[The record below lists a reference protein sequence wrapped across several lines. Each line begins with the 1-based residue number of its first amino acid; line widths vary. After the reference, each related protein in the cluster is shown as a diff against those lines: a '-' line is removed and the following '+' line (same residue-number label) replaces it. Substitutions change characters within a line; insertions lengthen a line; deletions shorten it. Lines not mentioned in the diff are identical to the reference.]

1 MKIKNKKGT
10 TLTELLVSI
19 SILALLLGLLLGAA
33 QAVRDS
39 ANYVEHLSWL
49 RQRRLDDQPHRK
61 NLRVVFVGNS
71 RLYYFDTPGIVVE
84 FAKKIGTTVDAKVIV
99 QGGQNLQ
106 GHWENGFA
114 QNAIESRWNDFVI
127 LQEKGYDQY
136 DQPDI
141 YQEYVTKFTKLCKN
155 DTAVLLMVNWYIPSD
170 FQCIDK
176 LISEVVKAIN
186 NSDNKGSEIL
196 ASGEAFRSAMTERP
210 DINLFLDDGH
220 PNEIG
225 AYYSACFL
233 HAVMHR
239 VSPLGLPN
247 EVTTEDGT
255 TVRISP
261 STAEYLQNK
270 AWKVAEKFRRDH
282 KPYYLK
288 SK

>member
-1 MKIKNKKGT
+1 MINKKGT

-19 SILALLLGLLLGAA
+19 SIVTLLFGLLLSAI

-39 ANYVEHLSWL
+39 AEYVEHMSWL

-84 FAKKIGTTVDAKVIV
+84 FAKKIGTHINAKVV
-99 QGGQNLQ
+99 VEGGQSLQ
-106 GHWENGFA
+106 GHWEQGLA
-114 QNAIESRWNDFVI
+114 QNAIESRWNDFVV
-127 LQEKGYDQY
+127 LQEKGDAQY
-136 DQPDI
+136 YNAET
-141 YQEYVTKFTKLCKN
+141 YQEYITKFTKLCKN
-155 DTAVLLMVNWYIPSD
+155 DAAVLLMVNWYVPSD
-170 FQCIDK
+170 FQYIDK
-176 LISEVVKAIN
+176 LISEVVSAIN
-186 NSDNKGSEIL
+186 NPDNKGSEIL

-225 AYYSACFL
+225 AYYSACFF

-239 VSPLGLPN
+239 VSPVGLPN
-247 EVTTEDGT
+247 EVTTENGT
-255 TVRISP
+255 TVNIDS

-270 AWKVAEKFRRDH
+270 AWQVAEKFRKKY
-282 KPYYLK
+282 KPYYLRTK
-288 SK
+288 